1 MSLGPV
7 TITNLVKCK
16 SSQVG
21 DYDNVF
27 AKRPMATL
35 FACALDDGVVCQSV
49 KILITSALWIQ
60 AMSKTRLIC
69 FSLSLPLQRNK
80 LFDLYCKAMGWFL
93 CSINF
98 GLKWVAIFYFYRA
111 YIKLLS
117 A

>member
-49 KILITSALWIQ
+49 KKLITSALWIQ

-80 LFDLYCKAMGWFL
+80 LFDLYCKAMGWFV